1 MMRDSTAQL
10 ILATLRAV
18 LEAHDDELKHGG
30 RVYTDDDSIR
40 AAIAKADNEEHAEEM
55 AQEAAAERR
64 VDCIRANH
72 LAGEC
77 RADGTCYTE
86 GEPR

>member
-30 RVYTDDDSIR
+30 QVYTDGDSIR

-55 AQEAAAERR
+55 AQEAAAEHRGDR
-64 VDCIRANH
+64 IREDR
-72 LAGEC
+72 LSGEC
-77 RADGTCYTE
+77 RADGSRYPE

>member
-10 ILATLRAV
+10 LLATLREV

-30 RVYTDDDSIR
+30 QVYTDGDQIR
-40 AAIAKADNEEHAEEM
+40 AAIATADNEEHSKQM
-55 AQEAAAERR
+55 AQEAAMELRDDR
-64 VDCIRANH
+64 IRANH

-77 RADGTCYTE
+77 TADGTRYQE
-86 GEPR
+86 GGPR